1 MKKYFVTLF
10 LSVFCFVVQVSA
22 QSSVIATL
30 FHEGE
35 VSIFSGSTALRQAH
49 AAATHGDVITLS
61 GGSFMS
67 VDITKAVTIR
77 GAGMEM
83 SETQAMPT
91 IITGDF
97 NINVTDS
104 VSQRLVIEGIF
115 HNQDLSYVKVPS
127 NSLFLKCRLKS
138 LERNSFFNDTKM
150 SNASF
155 IHCKITERFRLSGPE
170 STASIVNCVIRGL
183 CVYGSNNGIEVYNS
197 FVTISND
204 EIYNCF
210 FSNCILFKYYN
221 LINLRNFMAYNC
233 IGYSDSGIDIFENIP
248 NSTNIM
254 IDDLSTVFKTYQG
267 QDTDKL
273 DSEKFE
279 LTDEAKSKYIG
290 ADGTQVG
297 IYGGSLP
304 FDPTTTN
311 PQIVKCNVAGKSTA
325 DGKLSV
331 DIEVK
336 AAE

>member
-22 QSSVIATL
+22 QSSVLATL

-104 VSQRLVIEGIF
+104 VSQRLIIEGIF
-115 HNQDLSYVKVPS
+115 HNQDLDYENVPS

-138 LERNSFFNDTKM
+138 LEYRSSSSKM
-150 SNASF
+150 PNASF
-155 IHCKITERFRLSGPE
+155 IHCKITEEFQLGGTE
-170 STASIVNCVIRGL
+170 STASIINCVIRGL
-183 CVYGSNNGIEVYNS
+183 CVTNSNCGIEVYNS
-197 FVTISND
+197 LVMISD
-204 EIYNCF
+204 YWIYNLVF
-210 FSNCILFKYYN
+210 NNCILFKYSSDN
-221 LINLRNFMAYNC
+221 MPNFMAYNC
-233 IGYSDSGIDIFENIP
+233 IGYSYAGNDIFLDIP

-254 IDDLSTVFKTYQG
+254 VDDLSTVFKTYQG

>member
-22 QSSVIATL
+22 QSSVLATL

-97 NINVTDS
+97 TINVTDP
-104 VSQRLVIEGIF
+104 VSQRLIIEGIF
-115 HNQDLSYVKVPS
+115 HNQDLSYKNVPS
-127 NSLFLKCRLKS
+127 NSLFLKCRLKCF
-138 LERNSFFNDTKM
+138 NSYHSKM

-155 IHCKITERFRLSGPE
+155 IHCKITEEFQLGGTE
-170 STASIVNCVIRGL
+170 STASIINCVIRGL
-183 CVYGSNNGIEVYNS
+183 RVENSSCGIEVYNS
-197 FVTISND
+197 LVMISDN
-204 EIYNCF
+204 YNYNLV
-210 FSNCILFKYYN
+210 FSNCILFNNNSSDYMK
-221 LINLRNFMAYNC
+221 NFMAYNC
-233 IGYSDSGIDIFENIP
+233 IGYSYAGNDIFVNIP

-254 IDDLSTVFKTYQG
+254 VDDLSTVFKTYQG

-290 ADGTQVG
+290 TDGTQVG

-311 PQIVKCNVAGKSTA
+311 PQILKCNVAGKSTA

>member
-22 QSSVIATL
+22 QSSVLATL

-97 NINVTDS
+97 TINVTDS
-104 VSQRLVIEGIF
+104 VSQRLIIEGIF
-115 HNQDLSYVKVPS
+115 HNQDLSYENVPS

-138 LERNSFFNDTKM
+138 LNYQYFSSKM
-150 SNASF
+150 PNASF
-155 IHCKITERFRLSGPE
+155 IHCKITEEFRLGGTE
-170 STASIVNCVIRGL
+170 STASIINCVIRGL
-183 CVYGSNNGIEVYNS
+183 LVGNSNCGIEVYNS
-197 FVTISND
+197 LVMISDN
-204 EIYNCF
+204 YNYNLVF
-210 FSNCILFKYYN
+210 NNCILFSKTYSSDYMK
-221 LINLRNFMAYNC
+221 NFMAYNC
-233 IGYSDSGIDIFENIP
+233 IGYSYAGNDIFVNIP

-254 IDDLSTVFKTYQG
+254 VDDLSTVFKTYQG

-290 ADGTQVG
+290 TDGTQVG

-311 PQIVKCNVAGKSTA
+311 PQILKCNVAGKSTA

>member
-22 QSSVIATL
+22 QSSVLATL

-97 NINVTDS
+97 TINVTDS
-104 VSQRLVIEGIF
+104 VSQRLIIEGIF
-115 HNQDLSYVKVPS
+115 HNQDLDYENVPS
-127 NSLFLKCRLKS
+127 NSLFLKCRLKCF
-138 LERNSFFNDTKM
+138 NSYYSKM

-155 IHCKITERFRLSGPE
+155 IHCKITEKFQLSGTE
-170 STASIVNCVIRGL
+170 STASIINCVIRGL
-183 CVYGSNNGIEVYNS
+183 RVGNSNCGIEVYNS
-197 FVTISND
+197 FVAIPD
-204 EIYNCF
+204 EWIYNCV
-210 FSNCILFKYYN
+210 FSNCILLKSSTYGMT
-221 LINLRNFMAYNC
+221 NFMAYNC
-233 IGYSDSGIDIFENIP
+233 IGYSDAGNDIFVDIP

-254 IDDLSTVFKTYQG
+254 VDDLSTVFKTYQG
-267 QDTDKL
+267 KDTDKL

-290 ADGTQVG
+290 TDGTQVG

>member
-97 NINVTDS
+97 TINVTDS
-104 VSQRLVIEGIF
+104 VSQRLIIEGIF
-115 HNQDLSYVKVPS
+115 HNQDLRYENVPS

-138 LERNSFFNDTKM
+138 LNYQNGSSKM
-150 SNASF
+150 PNASF
-155 IHCKITERFRLSGPE
+155 IHCKITERLSVDGTE
-170 STASIVNCVIRGL
+170 STASIINCVIRRL
-183 CVYGSNNGIEVYNS
+183 AVPNSSCGIEAYNS
-197 FVTISND
+197 LVMISSYD
-204 EIYNCF
+204 WIKNCVF
-210 FSNCILFKYYN
+210 NNCILLKSQSDYMT
-221 LINLRNFMAYNC
+221 NFMAYNC
-233 IGYSDSGIDIFENIP
+233 IGYSDAGNDIFVDIP

-290 ADGTQVG
+290 TDGTQVG

>member
-1 MKKYFVTLF
+1 M
-10 LSVFCFVVQVSA
+10 FCFVVQVSA
-22 QSSVIATL
+22 QSSVLATL

-97 NINVTDS
+97 TINVTDS
-104 VSQRLVIEGIF
+104 VSQRLIIEGIF
-115 HNQDLSYVKVPS
+115 HNQDLSYGNVPS

-138 LERNSFFNDTKM
+138 LRHEYYSSKM
-150 SNASF
+150 PNTSF
-155 IHCKITERFRLSGPE
+155 IHCKITEKFRLNGTE
-170 STASIVNCVIRGL
+170 STASIINCVIRGL
-183 CVYGSNNGIEVYNS
+183 HVGDYTCGI
-197 FVTISND
+197 
-204 EIYNCF
+204 EIYNSLVMISDDWNYNLVF
-210 FSNCILFKYYN
+210 NNCILFKYSSDYMK
-221 LINLRNFMAYNC
+221 NFMAYNC
-233 IGYSDSGIDIFENIP
+233 IGYSYAGNDIFVDIP

-254 IDDLSTVFKTYQG
+254 VDDLSTVFKTYQG

-290 ADGTQVG
+290 TDGTQVG